1 MKPVAKATRHRRAFT
16 IVELLTV
23 MSIIVIL
30 IGLLVPAL
38 NKVKQYATNVKQ
50 KAQFHSIEAALE
62 LFDSQFG
69 GYPDSS
75 YSPPGDTGQ
84 LGYCGAQKLCEAMM
98 GQDLMGFHPDSVF
111 RSDGTALRALATGAT
126 VSVALYS
133 PSTIP
138 ARPGAFLPLENANAY
153 PVHQLY
159 TQPGNLDY
167 RKDSLPANANWH
179 FVLCD
184 VYNRVTNNETG
195 KKVGMPVLYYKANTS
210 RQLHDLTNPNNP
222 DNIYNWI
229 DNAELLRLGMPFDS
243 AARPHRLLSFA
254 ADATTGAPAETEGMR
269 FYWNIRN
276 DRVSSISRPFRADS
290 YILISAGWD
299 GEYGTADDICNFDWS
314 FRDRLQ

>member
-1 MKPVAKATRHRRAFT
+1 MKPVAKQTRRRKAFT

-50 KAQFHSIEAALE
+50 KAQFHSIETAVE

-69 GYPDSS
+69 GYPDSTFS
-75 YSPPGDTGQ
+75 APGVTGP
-84 LGYCGAQKLCEAMM
+84 LDYCGAEKLSEAMM
-98 GQDLMGFHPDSVF
+98 GRDLMGFHPDSIF
-111 RSDGTALRALATGAT
+111 RSDRTNGLTL
-126 VSVALYS
+126 ALYT
-133 PSTIP
+133 PMTLA
-138 ARPGAFLPLENANAY
+138 ARPGAFLPLENANAV
-153 PVHQLY
+153 PLGQLY
-159 TQPGNLDY
+159 QN
-167 RKDSLPANANWH
+167 PAPFDPCD

-184 VYNRVTNNETG
+184 VYNRVTNRLTG

-210 RQLHDLTNPNNP
+210 RQSHDLQNPNNP
-222 DNIYNWI
+222 DNIYDWK
-229 DNAELLRLGMPFDS
+229 DSAELLRLGMPFDS
-243 AARPHRLLSFA
+243 ASRPHRLLSFPG
-254 ADATTGAPAETEGMR
+254 DATGAPAEPEGKR

-276 DRVSSISRPFRADS
+276 ERVSAISRPYRADS